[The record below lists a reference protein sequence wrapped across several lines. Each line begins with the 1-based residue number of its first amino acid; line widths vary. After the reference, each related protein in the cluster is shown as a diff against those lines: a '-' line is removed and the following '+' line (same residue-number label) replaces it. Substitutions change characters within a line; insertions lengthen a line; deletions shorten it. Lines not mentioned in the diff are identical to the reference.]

1 MKINKINFLGFIAL
15 LMGLYS
21 CTSETEQKL
30 KPRNWELVWADEFNE
45 AAGTQPNPTKWTY
58 DLGTGNNGWGNFE
71 QQTYTNRP
79 ENVSMDGNGNLVIT
93 ARRENFQG
101 AQFTSARI
109 KTQGIF
115 DQKYGKFEARLK
127 TPYGQGLWP
136 AFWLLGNNINE
147 VSWPQCGEIDVM
159 ELRGQLPSIINGS
172 IHGPGFS
179 GADAL
184 SGTYGLQNARFD
196 TEYYTYAV
204 EWDAN
209 KIDFF
214 VNGFLYHRITKS
226 DVQAKGEWVFDH
238 PFFMILNVAVGG
250 NYVGAPNLGTPFPQK
265 MIIDYVRVYQEKK

>member
-196 TEYYTYAV
+196 TDYYTYAV

>member
-1 MKINKINFLGFIAL
+1 MKINKIYFLGFTAL

-30 KPRNWELVWADEFNE
+30 EPRNWELVWADEFNE

-196 TEYYTYAV
+196 TDYYTYTV

-226 DVQAKGEWVFDH
+226 DVQTKGEWVFDH

>member
-1 MKINKINFLGFIAL
+1 MKLDKITPLVFAVLIATT
-15 LMGLYS
+15 YS
-21 CTSETEQKL
+21 CSSETEQKL
-30 KPRNWELVWADEFNE
+30 EPRNWELVWADEFNE

-58 DLGTGNNGWGNFE
+58 DLGTGSNGWGNFE

-79 ENVSMDGNGNLVIT
+79 VNVSMDGNGNLVIT

-179 GADAL
+179 GSDAL

-196 TEYYTYAV
+196 TDYYTYAV

-226 DVQAKGEWVFDH
+226 EVQARGEWVFDH

-265 MIIDYVRVYQEKK
+265 MIIDYVRVYKQKN

>member
-1 MKINKINFLGFIAL
+1 MKLNKITPLVFAVLIATT
-15 LMGLYS
+15 YS
-21 CTSETEQKL
+21 CSSETEQKL
-30 KPRNWELVWADEFNE
+30 EPRNWELVWADEFNE
-45 AAGTQPNPTKWTY
+45 AAGTQPNTTKWTY
-58 DLGTGNNGWGNFE
+58 DLGTGSNGWGNFE

-196 TEYYTYAV
+196 TDYYTYAV

-226 DVQAKGEWVFDH
+226 EVQARGEWVFDH

-265 MIIDYVRVYQEKK
+265 MIIDYVRVYKQKN